1 MSSEEFSDY
10 IVYVDE
16 SGDPNL
22 DKINENFPVF
32 VLTLCIV
39 NKHVYAHN
47 IIPKMSTFKFN
58 HFGHDMIILHERDIR
73 KQTGAFKGLKH
84 QDQFLAELT
93 QIIKD
98 SDITLIG
105 IVIEKKSLAKKYA
118 YPREPYGLAMQFGL
132 ERLWD
137 FLFTKDQTDRTTF
150 IVCESRGKKED
161 QALELAFRRICDGE
175 NRNHKQY
182 PFQIK
187 MVSKAI
193 NSNGLQLADL
203 TARPI
208 GLFVMRPEQENKTYS
223 ILKEKLWT
231 GSAGCTIAGNGLKV
245 FPDPDYSK
253 I

>member
-1 MSSEEFSDY
+1 MPSADFSDY

-39 NKHVYAHN
+39 KKDAYAHD
-47 IIPKMSTFKFN
+47 IIPKMSSFKFN

-73 KQTGAFKGLKH
+73 KQTGSFKGMKH
-84 QDQFLAELT
+84 QDEFLDELT
-93 QIIKD
+93 QIIKE

-105 IVIEKKSLAKKYA
+105 IVINKKALSKKYI
-118 YPREPYGLAMQFGL
+118 YPKEPYALAMQFGL

-137 FLFTKDQTDRTTF
+137 FLSSKNQEDKTTF
-150 IVCESRGKKED
+150 VVCESRGKKED
-161 QALELAFRRICDGE
+161 TELELAFRRICDKG
-175 NRNHKQY
+175 NRNNKQY
-182 PFQIK
+182 PFKIRIVPK
-187 MVSKAI
+187 TI

-208 GLFVMRPEQENKTYS
+208 GLFVIRPDQENRTYS

-231 GSAGCTIAGNGLKV
+231 GRLGSTITGNGLKV
-245 FPDPDYSK
+245 FPTPDYSK